1 MSYSSMHLSI
11 AALFI
16 CSQVVNAA
24 VNKYFGPD
32 LNIKKN
38 YRKFT
43 KYTIKDGTP
52 YKTKSDLPTLKE
64 CVRTCEKE
72 TSNKCD
78 TVEMVTNNGSVT
90 CFFFKLEVGGTIW
103 N

>member
-1 MSYSSMHLSI
+1 MHLSI
-11 AALFI
+11 TVLI
-16 CSQVVNAA
+16 ISGQVVNAA

-32 LNIKKN
+32 LSIKKN

-72 TSNKCD
+72 TSDKCD

-90 CFFFKLEVGGTIW
+90 CFFFKLEVGKIIC